1 LCRHGARSLQCVA
14 YLQQQGHSAVYN
26 IAGGIDA
33 WSREV
38 DASLPRD

>member
-1 LCRHGARSLQCVA
+1 MFLAR
-14 YLQQQGHSAVYN
+14 QGYPHVYN

-38 DASLPRD
+38 DARVPLY